1 MQKLTL
7 TYHIDSELTYETN
20 QVKQTLMMNSSQPN
34 YNPKVASATIP
45 LTTHAVITDLEG
57 KVIYYNN
64 EQLSNV
70 YSAYNIERLTSNGGE
85 QFATVKNIRI
95 GIFPF
100 KYNNIEYYFIA
111 GVDIQAAEKLAYRL
125 TWYLVGI
132 FAILFISA
140 YFLYATEHERY
151 VSEIK
156 GVTRS
161 VRKIRDDNLFFR
173 IDSDYYEKG
182 ISDLAQTFN
191 EMLERIEGS
200 FNRVQQFTSDVSHEL
215 RTPIASIKNMIEVEL
230 SQERSREE
238 YEEILIKVVE
248 EINWLGNMVTDLLML
263 ENLNAASL
271 VKVEINLKTMVEQVV
286 ELLSILTVD
295 RNIEMVVNISAN
307 TIIHGDKNKIRRV
320 IMNLISNSIKYN
332 RENGKIFI
340 SSLTN
345 RKGVLLE
352 VEDTGIGIKKEN
364 IQKIFH
370 RFFREDKVRTTKK
383 EGLGLGLAMVKHIL
397 SLHEAEV
404 AVQSVEGQGTKI
416 SIFFKNE

>member
-7 TYHIDSELTYETN
+7 TYHIDNELTYQTN
-20 QVKQTLMMNSSQPN
+20 QIKESLQNGLLPSNFTATEVST
-34 YNPKVASATIP
+34 TIP
-45 LTTHAVITDLEG
+45 LTTHSIVVGPDNQVL
-57 KVIYYNN
+57 YYNN
-64 EQLSNV
+64 SELIHAFST
-70 YSAYNIERLTSNGGE
+70 YNIGRLIANGGE
-85 QFATVKNIRI
+85 QFITVRNLRI
-95 GIFPF
+95 GVFPF
-100 KYNNIEYYFIA
+100 KYYGSQYYF
-111 GVDIQAAEKLAYRL
+111 VVSTDIQAAEKLAYRL
-125 TWYLVGI
+125 TWYLLGI
-132 FAILFISA
+132 FIILFISA

-156 GVTRS
+156 GITRS

-173 IDSDYYEKG
+173 IDSHYYEKG
-182 ISDLAQTFN
+182 IADLAQTFN
-191 EMLERIEGS
+191 EMLERIESS

-230 SQERSREE
+230 SQERSKEE

-271 VKVEINLKTMVEQVV
+271 EKVEINLKTMVEQVV

-295 RNIEMVVNISAN
+295 KNIEMVVNIAPG
-307 TIIHGDKNKIRRV
+307 TIILGDKNKIRRV

-404 AVQSVEGQGTKI
+404 TVNSIEGQGTKF
-416 SIFFKNE
+416 SIFFKN